1 MGYKLGSE
9 IAIKWNDKLLLG
21 KLSAG
26 FEGSTDSVDVTN
38 DTSAG
43 WKESLPGD
51 KGGSVSFSA
60 VYDPEAT
67 TGQGCD
73 DLEADWIA
81 GTVRTLAYGGT
92 TTGDKI
98 ITASAYI
105 TKFSRSGSH
114 GDKATCDVTFQITGP
129 ITPGTVAA

>member
-1 MGYKLGSE
+1 MSYKKGDE
-9 IAIKWNDKLLLG
+9 IAIKWNGKLLLG

-38 DTSAG
+38 DSSAG

-60 VYDPEAT
+60 VYDPTAAV
-67 TGQGCD
+67 GQGCD

-81 GTVRTLAYGGT
+81 GTIRTIIYGGT
-92 TTGDKI
+92 TAGDKI
-98 ITASAYI
+98 KTASAYI
-105 TKFSRSGSH
+105 SKYSGSGKY
-114 GDKATCDVTFQITGP
+114 GDKVTSDVTFQITGA

>member
-1 MGYKLGSE
+1 MAYKLGNE
-9 IAIKWNDKLLLG
+9 MAIKWATKLLLG

-38 DTSAG
+38 DSSAG

-60 VYDPEAT
+60 VYDPAAAV
-67 TGQGCD
+67 GQGCD

-81 GTVRTLAYGGT
+81 GTIRTLAYGGT
-92 TTGDKI
+92 VAGDKI
-98 ITASAYI
+98 LSASAYI
-105 TKFSRSGSH
+105 SKFSKSGSH
-114 GDKATCDVTFQITGP
+114 GDKAACDVTFQITGA
-129 ITPGTVAA
+129 ITPGTVSA